1 MLSKLAGNYNIL
13 QDYVIAACFKK
24 ILFRMENGLSMP
36 YYMGIISL
44 SNFQFK
50 ETHIEPK
57 TKEMNMENMFRSA
70 LGSLINAKL
79 VDTPVTNLLAV
90 ISKGSVGQ
98 ELYTKDT
105 CQEFHLLLCS
115 VLRHFLLHL
124 RELSLLKKPNRAVF
138 DNAVRKI
145 GCFGEFLQTMAGS
158 VAIQRHLKV
167 IEDELLI
174 FHSRAREVA
183 NQTPSNIETKPENDI
198 ELDVELQS
206 VQPFVIHDGKQLPMW
221 KAAKDWLKLMVV
233 HFDALKIVNSHF
245 KVTKVTK
252 ITIKIISPPVTDSK
266 MLSWKDLLQD
276 TKYMKFRNADPNPFS
291 SKYPDPDP
299 TAEDVIAFLEKN
311 INGLDTA
318 KGNSTILDMQ
328 NAVIELV
335 KSSSFEAVS
344 FTKLDDML
352 LGLRKGLSPDQAEIT
367 KRIRSMIKNLELMN
381 GDDKSRRDLLY
392 KILGLLD
399 SLSVS
404 ALFFRKLRKGAPL
417 SSETSF
423 SGAHHCEI
431 LLASLIA
438 MAESSPSTLP
448 KDVLQELLVSHII
461 SIVLS
466 YPSDALQNAGRV
478 LGISKPSCPVCF
490 EVLMTPGWLSKQ
502 FIFRGSH
509 NTISKCTLPIWLPD
523 EVIVSVAKK
532 FGAQLKDDLVRLV
545 KRGESEILPSRPKTA
560 QSDTLS
566 IDSKD
571 GSTRNPYNDDDRDGY
586 YASINLSTSAGTSTL
601 NLPQ

>member
-1 MLSKLAGNYNIL
+1 
-13 QDYVIAACFKK
+13 
-24 ILFRMENGLSMP
+24 
-36 YYMGIISL
+36 
-44 SNFQFK
+44 
-50 ETHIEPK
+50 
-57 TKEMNMENMFRSA
+57 
-70 LGSLINAKL
+70 
-79 VDTPVTNLLAV
+79 
-90 ISKGSVGQ
+90 
-98 ELYTKDT
+98 
-105 CQEFHLLLCS
+105 
-115 VLRHFLLHL
+115 
-124 RELSLLKKPNRAVF
+124 
-138 DNAVRKI
+138 
-145 GCFGEFLQTMAGS
+145 
-158 VAIQRHLKV
+158 
-167 IEDELLI
+167 
-174 FHSRAREVA
+174 
-183 NQTPSNIETKPENDI
+183 
-198 ELDVELQS
+198 
-206 VQPFVIHDGKQLPMW
+206 
-221 KAAKDWLKLMVV
+221 
-233 HFDALKIVNSHF
+233 
-245 KVTKVTK
+245 
-252 ITIKIISPPVTDSK
+252 
-266 MLSWKDLLQD
+266 
-276 TKYMKFRNADPNPFS
+276 
-291 SKYPDPDP
+291 
-299 TAEDVIAFLEKN
+299 
-311 INGLDTA
+311 
-318 KGNSTILDMQ
+318 MQ

-367 KRIRSMIKNLELMN
+367 KHIRSMIKNLELMN